1 MTQNEPKPAE
11 LSRRNSVADLE
22 RRLDEAEDA
31 YDALAMRLAEIEH
44 VVSGG
49 EWVPGEV
56 VDRLIA
62 GDHPIRVWREHR
74 GLKSQDLA
82 RQAGISSALLS
93 EIENG
98 KKEGSIKTLAAL
110 GRALR
115 VDLDD
120 PVPWPRG

>member
-1 MTQNEPKPAE
+1 MTQSGPMPVES
-11 LSRRNSVADLE
+11 SRSNSVADLE

-44 VVSGG
+44 IVSGG
-49 EWVPGEV
+49 DWVPGEV

-82 RQAGISSALLS
+82 RQARISPALLS

-98 KKEGSIKTLAAL
+98 KKEGSVKSLAAL
-110 GRALR
+110 ARALR

-120 PVPWPRG
+120 LVPWPLE

>member
-74 GLKSQDLA
+74 GLKSRDLA
-82 RQAGISSALLS
+82 GQAGISPALLS

>member
-1 MTQNEPKPAE
+1 MTQSEPNPAE
-11 LSRRNSVADLE
+11 LVRRNSVADLE

-31 YDALAMRLAEIEH
+31 YDAVAMRLAEIEH

-74 GLKSQDLA
+74 GMKSQYLA
-82 RQAGISSALLS
+82 RQARISPALLS

-110 GRALR
+110 ARVLR

-120 PVPWPRG
+120 LVSWPLE

>member
-1 MTQNEPKPAE
+1 MTQSEPKRAE
-11 LSRRNSVADLE
+11 LIRRNSVADLE
-22 RRLDEAEDA
+22 HRLDEAEDA
-31 YDALAMRLAEIEH
+31 YDALAMRLAEIDH

-62 GDHPIRVWREHR
+62 GEHPIRVWREHR

-82 RQAGISSALLS
+82 RHAGISPALLS

-110 GRALR
+110 ARALR

-120 PVPWPRG
+120 LVPGPRE

>member
-1 MTQNEPKPAE
+1 MTQSDPMPAE
-11 LSRRNSVADLE
+11 LSRSNSVADLE
-22 RRLDEAEDA
+22 RRLDEAVDA
-31 YDALAMRLAEIEH
+31 YDALAMRLAEIEQ

-74 GLKSQDLA
+74 SLKSQDLA
-82 RQAGISSALLS
+82 RQAGISPALLS

-110 GRALR
+110 ARALR

-120 PVPWPRG
+120 LVPWPRE

>member
-1 MTQNEPKPAE
+1 MTQSDPKPGD
-11 LSRRNSVADLE
+11 LIRSNSVADLA

-49 EWVPGEV
+49 EWVPGKV
-56 VDRLIA
+56 VDRLLA

-74 GLKSQDLA
+74 GLKSRDLA
-82 RQAGISSALLS
+82 RQAGISPALLS

-98 KKEGSIKTLAAL
+98 KKERSIKTLAAL
-110 GRALR
+110 ARALR

-120 PVPWPRG
+120 LVSWPLE

>member
-22 RRLDEAEDA
+22 RRLNEAEDA

-56 VDRLIA
+56 VDRRIA

-74 GLKSQDLA
+74 GLRSQDLA

-110 GRALR
+110 ARAVR
-115 VDLDD
+115 VELDD
-120 PVPWPRG
+120 LVPWPRG

>member
-1 MTQNEPKPAE
+1 MTESDPIPAE
-11 LSRRNSVADLE
+11 LSRSNSVADLE

-74 GLKSQDLA
+74 SLKSQDLA
-82 RQAGISSALLS
+82 RQAGISPALLS

-110 GRALR
+110 ARALR

-120 PVPWPRG
+120 LVPWPRE

>member
-1 MTQNEPKPAE
+1 MTQSDPMPVES
-11 LSRRNSVADLE
+11 SRSNSVADLK

-56 VDRLIA
+56 IDRLIA

-74 GLKSQDLA
+74 GLKSQELA
-82 RQAGISSALLS
+82 RQARISPALLS

-110 GRALR
+110 ARALR

-120 PVPWPRG
+120 LVPWPLE

>member
-1 MTQNEPKPAE
+1 MTESDPMPAE
-11 LSRRNSVADLE
+11 LSRSNSVADLE

-49 EWVPGEV
+49 ECVPGEV

-74 GLKSQDLA
+74 CLKSQDLA
-82 RQAGISSALLS
+82 RRAGISPALLS

-110 GRALR
+110 ARALQ

-120 PVPWPRG
+120 LVP

>member
-1 MTQNEPKPAE
+1 MTESDPIPAE
-11 LSRRNSVADLE
+11 LSRSNSVADFE

-74 GLKSQDLA
+74 GLKSRDLA
-82 RQAGISSALLS
+82 GQAGISPALLS

-110 GRALR
+110 ARALR

-120 PVPWPRG
+120 LVAWPRE